1 MCRDNDFSDILLN
14 EKLYKGKFENIL
26 IYDISYGTSTGPKP
40 LRTRF
45 DKIEEFIEIHDQIKY
60 LVLFDYR
67 YCDKNCDNTKYLIS
81 ETSGITDIILEESKL
96 IQMILYLMKK
106 Y

>member
-1 MCRDNDFSDILLN
+1 MD
-14 EKLYKGKFENIL
+14 ETLYKEKFENIL
-26 IYDISYGTSTGPKP
+26 IYDISYETSTGPKL

-60 LVLFDYR
+60 LLLFDYR
-67 YCDKNCDNTKYLIS
+67 YCDKICDNIKYLIS
-81 ETSGITDIILEESKL
+81 ETSETDIILEESKL
-96 IQMILYLMKK
+96 IHMILCLLKK

>member
-1 MCRDNDFSDILLN
+1 MYRDNDFSDILLD
-14 EKLYKGKFENIL
+14 ETLYKEKFENIL
-26 IYDISYGTSTGPKP
+26 IYDISYETSTGPKP

-60 LVLFDYR
+60 LLLFDYR
-67 YCDKNCDNTKYLIS
+67 YCDKICDNIKYLIS
-81 ETSGITDIILEESKL
+81 ETSETDIILEESKL
-96 IQMILYLMKK
+96 IHMILCLLKK